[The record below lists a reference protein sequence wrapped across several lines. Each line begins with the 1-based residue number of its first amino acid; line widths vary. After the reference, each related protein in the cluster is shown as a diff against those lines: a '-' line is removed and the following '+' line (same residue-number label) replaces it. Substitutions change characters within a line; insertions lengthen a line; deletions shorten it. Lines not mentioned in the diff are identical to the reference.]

1 MIVVNFAGEFNLR
14 KMSNRKISEL
24 PLYKT
29 DGEILYMAV
38 IDYSNVIHRVNLSH
52 FDFTEESEALKKV
65 KESIEKYGH
74 VLVIPFKPI

>member
-38 IDYSNVIHRVNLSH
+38 IDYSNVIHRVNLNH